1 MQRNFT
7 MRRTVIL
14 SGLGLLL
21 AADIALAAYNW
32 RSGAGVRTPQQM
44 LAVESQQLKLLKADV
59 ERARGIRKQM
69 PAIQQDC
76 ERFEKSLPPASS
88 GYSSLVSQL
97 GGVAKSAGVKVT
109 SLTFKT
115 TEVAKKPFLQV
126 TMEATIEG
134 DYTSV
139 VRFLN
144 GLQKSDGLFIVND
157 LSLASSPQIAGG
169 ALRVNLHL
177 QTYFRKTV

>member
-14 SGLGLLL
+14 SVLGLLL

-32 RSGAGVRTPQQM
+32 RSGAGARTPQQM
-44 LAVESQQLKLLKADV
+44 LTLESQQLKLLKADV
-59 ERARGIRKQM
+59 ERAKGIRKQM

-88 GYSSLVSQL
+88 GYSALISEL
-97 GGVAKSAGVKVT
+97 GGVAKNAGVKVA
-109 SLTFKT
+109 SLNLKGK
-115 TEVAKKPFLQV
+115 EVAKKPFVQV
-126 TMEATIEG
+126 EIDAAIEG

-144 GLQKSDGLFIVND
+144 GLQKSDGLFIVDD
-157 LSLASSPQIAGG
+157 LTLASSPQSAGG

-177 QTYFRKTV
+177 QTYFRKTA